1 MKKKIIKIFNKYTI
15 DDLTLY
21 VVVLTGSVTALD
33 MFNIIP
39 NFGKITQD
47 VLSGEQWWNIL
58 FYAFNLRSSGIFG
71 LLISLYVMWA
81 FGIMLESYMGRLK
94 YNLYILTAYFA
105 ITLGTM
111 FLPIPIEAYH
121 LEFSIFL
128 ACTTIAPEMQILLFF
143 IVPIKMRWIGIVA
156 GIGILIKTFLLVN
169 ATQSLLPLLNP
180 ITGFSNYILF
190 FIIPTLLGIKIK
202 AKNIKRKKK
211 FATETKAI
219 ILHRCTVC
227 GITENDDPDIEFR
240 FCTQCGDHEYCMNHL
255 HNHEHQKLS

>member
-33 MFNIIP
+33 MFKIIP
-39 NFGKITQD
+39 GFGNITQD

-58 FYAFNLRSSGIFG
+58 FYAFNLRSSGMFG
-71 LLISLYVMWA
+71 LLISLYVMWS

-105 ITLGTM
+105 ITLGTI

-143 IVPIKMRWIGIVA
+143 ILPIKMRWIGIIA
-156 GIGILIKTFLLVN
+156 GVGILIKTFFIVN
-169 ATQSLLPLLNP
+169 ATQSPLPILSP
-180 ITGFSNYILF
+180 VIGFSNYILF
-190 FIIPTLLGIKIK
+190 FAIPILFGIKMK
-202 AKNIKRKKK
+202 AKNIKRQKK
-211 FATETKAI
+211 FVSETEIK
-219 ILHRCTVC
+219 ILHRCSVC
-227 GITENDDPDIEFR
+227 GITENEDPNIEFR
-240 FCTQCGDHEYCMNHL
+240 FCNQCDDHEYCMNHL
-255 HNHEHQKLS
+255 YNHEHKNS